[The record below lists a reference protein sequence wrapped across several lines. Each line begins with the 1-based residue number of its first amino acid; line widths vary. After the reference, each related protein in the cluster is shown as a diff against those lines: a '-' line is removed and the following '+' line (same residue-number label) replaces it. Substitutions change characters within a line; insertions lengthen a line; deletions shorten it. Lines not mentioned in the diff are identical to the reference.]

1 MGRWG
6 GKVKGLPHTKGLQA
20 MLYDLPASTAG
31 EKSGGRPPTVLV
43 ATGAKHP
50 SPSRDLS
57 EEEEEERSREQH
69 RSLKGWEA
77 RLGM

>member
-1 MGRWG
+1 
-6 GKVKGLPHTKGLQA
+6 

-31 EKSGGRPPTVLV
+31 ELGGRPPTVLV

-50 SPSRDLS
+50 SPNRDLS